1 MYVCICVSMC
11 VCTYAC
17 FGVCVCMFGWM
28 DGWMGMEMV
37 ATVRACMSIW
47 AVLLTAEN

>member
-1 MYVCICVSMC
+1 MIACVYVFMYICMYVCMN
-11 VCTYAC
+11 
-17 FGVCVCMFGWM
+17 GWM

-37 ATVRACMSIW
+37 ANVRACMSIW